1 MCHRTIVKKA
11 APSTTQ
17 EPTFINSP
25 PSPTTMP
32 AQKNTPQDM
41 IKAIAK
47 ATGEKAVSEKT
58 ASKNPEGPAKT
69 VTIEERYTVEREK
82 HKLPEYQTLQKEF
95 DIEGIEAD
103 TPRITKEVAK
113 KVFEHIDIVRKTVEG
128 LLQPDASILLMQ
140 EAETLAESDHE
151 MIADL
156 ARRLM
161 RLDRRMLRAE
171 LTNTDEEYAE
181 FIRQAATEWPEM
193 KQEILPIVERM
204 ERGWLN
210 KRKGKQRQH
219 YLG

>member
-1 MCHRTIVKKA
+1 M
-11 APSTTQ
+11 PQSTNKTSTDNA
-17 EPTFINSP
+17 EG
-25 PSPTTMP
+25 
-32 AQKNTPQDM
+32 TP
-41 IKAIAK
+41 
-47 ATGEKAVSEKT
+47 KT
-58 ASKNPEGPAKT
+58 ATFED
-69 VTIEERYTVEREK
+69 RYAVECEK
-82 HKLPEYQTLQKEF
+82 HKLPTHQSLQHEF

-103 TPRITKEVAK
+103 TPRLTKEVAK

-151 MIADL
+151 IIADL

-171 LTNTDEEYAE
+171 LMNTDEEYAE
-181 FIRQAATEWPEM
+181 FIRQAAAEWPEM

-204 ERGWLN
+204 ERSWIN